1 MHERTVRARTATGIV
16 EGFTR
21 DGVHRWRSIPYARAP
36 VGSLRFRAPQP
47 AQPWPGVRHC
57 HTFANCAPQQRRY
70 TVMGIGRYQT
80 RSEDCLT
87 LNVVTPEEPATQPLP
102 VMVFIHGGGY
112 ILGSSATPIYDGA
125 ALARRG
131 CVYVSVNYRLGALGC
146 LDLSSLSTPQI
157 TLDSNVYLRD
167 LVLALRWVHDNIAE
181 FGGDP
186 GNVTIFGESAGAHI
200 TATLLAVP
208 AAKGLFARA
217 ISESPAAGMVR
228 SREVAAEF
236 AARFA
241 NLIGARTQD
250 AANALMQ
257 ASPAQLVE
265 AQHHLIRQGMRKR
278 LGAFPIGP
286 VFGDDYLPRLAEMM
300 RSIDYPKF
308 LDRNLIGH
316 VPLIGGG
323 LSLLLSDG
331 VYRGAYLEQLL
342 GGLLADLGVHTF
354 GDLRTGEAPEQF
366 AWSLVVTASDLS
378 RRRLVRI
385 PWDLDSYGI
394 HPDDFSVARAVHAS
408 SAIPFV
414 FEPVRVRGATWVD
427 GGLLSN
433 FPVALFDRTDAE
445 PRWPTFGIRLSARPG
460 TPPTRPVQGPVSLGI
475 AAIETLVS
483 NQDNA
488 YIDDPCTV
496 RRTIF
501 VPAHDVSP
509 IDFDITAEQREAL
522 YQRGFQAG
530 QKFLANWNYADYLAD
545 CGGPFTP
552 SL

>member
-241 NLIGARTQD
+241 
-250 AANALMQ
+250 
-257 ASPAQLVE
+257 
-265 AQHHLIRQGMRKR
+265 K
-278 LGAFPIGP
+278 
-286 VFGDDYLPRLAEMM
+286 
-300 RSIDYPKF
+300 
-308 LDRNLIGH
+308 
-316 VPLIGGG
+316 
-323 LSLLLSDG
+323 
-331 VYRGAYLEQLL
+331 
-342 GGLLADLGVHTF
+342 
-354 GDLRTGEAPEQF
+354 
-366 AWSLVVTASDLS
+366 
-378 RRRLVRI
+378 
-385 PWDLDSYGI
+385 
-394 HPDDFSVARAVHAS
+394 
-408 SAIPFV
+408 
-414 FEPVRVRGATWVD
+414 
-427 GGLLSN
+427 
-433 FPVALFDRTDAE
+433 
-445 PRWPTFGIRLSARPG
+445 
-460 TPPTRPVQGPVSLGI
+460 
-475 AAIETLVS
+475 
-483 NQDNA
+483 
-488 YIDDPCTV
+488 
-496 RRTIF
+496 
-501 VPAHDVSP
+501 
-509 IDFDITAEQREAL
+509 
-522 YQRGFQAG
+522 
-530 QKFLANWNYADYLAD
+530 
-545 CGGPFTP
+545 
-552 SL
+552 

>member
-217 ISESPAAGMVR
+217 PYVDIWQAVKPQRVGLAAWPRVPRHIEWKHGVCDALGWPHADQADIAAAWRRIRSQVRDWTDLEPA
-228 SREVAAEF
+228 
-236 AARFA
+236 
-241 NLIGARTQD
+241 LIGR
-250 AANALMQ
+250 
-257 ASPAQLVE
+257 VE
-265 AQHHLIRQGMRKR
+265 EL
-278 LGAFPIGP
+278 
-286 VFGDDYLPRLAEMM
+286 
-300 RSIDYPKF
+300 
-308 LDRNLIGH
+308 
-316 VPLIGGG
+316 
-323 LSLLLSDG
+323 
-331 VYRGAYLEQLL
+331 
-342 GGLLADLGVHTF
+342 
-354 GDLRTGEAPEQF
+354 
-366 AWSLVVTASDLS
+366 
-378 RRRLVRI
+378 
-385 PWDLDSYGI
+385 
-394 HPDDFSVARAVHAS
+394 
-408 SAIPFV
+408 
-414 FEPVRVRGATWVD
+414 
-427 GGLLSN
+427 
-433 FPVALFDRTDAE
+433 
-445 PRWPTFGIRLSARPG
+445 
-460 TPPTRPVQGPVSLGI
+460 
-475 AAIETLVS
+475 
-483 NQDNA
+483 
-488 YIDDPCTV
+488 
-496 RRTIF
+496 
-501 VPAHDVSP
+501 
-509 IDFDITAEQREAL
+509 IDFVTQP
-522 YQRGFQAG
+522 AG
-530 QKFLANWNYADYLAD
+530 DE
-545 CGGPFTP
+545 
-552 SL
+552 